1 MSIGLIPDS
10 MSIGLISDSVSS
22 LFPDWKF
29 QLQKDEDGT
38 IIAFIVPSDR
48 SGRVTAGLPKG
59 SKFVPN
65 VRRDYDTKVEIIEG
79 TGLFYQLGHNFVYYP
94 GSTFDVEVLT
104 LHGFV
109 EVWGH
114 TVFTKTIT
122 DSTFIL
128 MQARTAA
135 ANQSLH

>member
-1 MSIGLIPDS
+1 MRIALITEN
-10 MSIGLISDSVSS
+10 ISRF
-22 LFPDWKF
+22 FPDWKF
-29 QLQKDEDGT
+29 LLQKDEDGT
-38 IIAFIVPSDR
+38 KIAFIVPGDR
-48 SGRVTAGLPKG
+48 SGRVTAGLIEE
-59 SKFVPN
+59 SSFVPN
-65 VRRDYDTKVEIIEG
+65 AHLDWNVRVRVIEG
-79 TGLFYQLGHNFVYYP
+79 AGLFYQLGHDFVYLP

-109 EVWGH
+109 DVWEN

-122 DSTFIL
+122 DSTFLL

>member
-1 MSIGLIPDS
+1 MSIGLIP
-10 MSIGLISDSVSS
+10 DSVSS

-38 IIAFIVPSDR
+38 KIAFRVPGDR

-65 VRRDYDTKVEIIEG
+65 FHRDYDTKVEIIEG
-79 TGLFYQLGHNFVYYP
+79 AGLFYQLGHNFVYSP

-109 EVWGH
+109 DVWEN

-122 DSTFIL
+122 DSTFL
-128 MQARTAA
+128 VMQKRTAP
-135 ANQSLH
+135 ANQPLH